1 MAIKDPSYSEVLLV
15 RRLER
20 GLDQQAIAAAAGVS
34 ARTVQRWEDGERQ
47 IDLPTAMKVAR
58 KLGLTLDEFAG
69 IMPIGIELSG
79 EWHARWQT
87 WRYKQPVIDRHTT
100 RIEQSGPRMTM
111 DSDGDY
117 NWHADMTI
125 VGEHA
130 NGTYR
135 SIEVGREFGGTFHLW
150 LNTRTDEWLNA
161 EADMMIGHWSGSFFD
176 APMGG
181 GWGVIARDPDQGEA
195 MIRHLIEHG
204 FEPLPSWPEL
214 H

>member
-1 MAIKDPSYSEVLLV
+1 MASYGEILRV
-15 RRLER
+15 RRLVR
-20 GLDQQAIAAAAGVS
+20 GLEQKDIAEAAGVGV
-34 ARTVQRWEDGERQ
+34 RTVQRWEDDERQ
-47 IDLPTAMKVAR
+47 IDFPGTATKVAR
-58 KLGLTLDEFAG
+58 KLGLTLDELAG

-79 EWHARWQT
+79 QWHARWQT
-87 WRYKQPVIDRHTT
+87 WRYGQPVIDRHSTM
-100 RIEQSGPRMTM
+100 IEQSGPRMSM

-117 NWHADMTI
+117 NWHAEMNI
-125 VGEHA
+125 VGDHA

-150 LNTRTDEWLNA
+150 LNTTTDESLNA

-181 GWGVIARDPDQGEA
+181 GWGVVGRDADQAEQ
-195 MIRHLIEHG
+195 MIRHLIDHG
-204 FEPLPSWPEL
+204 FAPLPSWPEL